1 MKPSDAFTSPIG
13 PLLTRYLAAKRALGR
28 RAIAIAYILRR
39 LDGFLTSCHA
49 DDLTRETFT
58 AWSDSITSLK
68 ATTRRAWLRCVY
80 HFCLFRRRDDPHS
93 FVPDPTQFPPRGSR
107 SLPYI
112 FSEADIGRLLTI
124 AERLKPHAG
133 SPLHR
138 EAARL
143 GIVVLYT
150 TGLRRGELVRLLVGD
165 YDAAA
170 RVLRIRQ
177 SKFDKSRLV
186 PLSGDTALEFQRYLA
201 ARRQL
206 GAPCD
211 GETPL
216 LVHTHGAGFR
226 VYSGGGFGQLLRRVI
241 RAAGIHTAQ
250 GQSPRVHGLRFTFA
264 VHALLRW
271 YRAGVD
277 VQVRLLALAT
287 YLGHV
292 SIVSTAYYLTFLHAT
307 A

>member
-1 MKPSDAFTSPIG
+1 VGRAFRSD
-13 PLLTRYLAAKRALGR
+13 
-28 RAIAIAYILRR
+28 
-39 LDGFLTSCHA
+39 
-49 DDLTRETFT
+49 DDYGG

-68 ATTRRAWLRCVY
+68 ATTRRAWLRCVH

-93 FVPDPTQFPPRGSR
+93 FVTDATQFPPRGSR
-107 SLPYI
+107 PLPYI
-112 FSEADIGRLLTI
+112 FSESDIGRLLTI

-170 RVLRIRQ
+170 RVLRVRQ

-186 PLSGDTALEFQRYLA
+186 PLSGDTALEFQCYLA

-206 GAPCD
+206 GTPCD

-216 LVHTHGAGFR
+216 LMHTHGAAFLA
-226 VYSGGGFGQLLRRVI
+226 YSGGGFGQLVDLAFQHL
-241 RAAGIHTAQ
+241 AADD
-250 GQSPRVHGLRFTFA
+250 VL
-264 VHALLRW
+264 ALLDHLEMDRKN
-271 YRAGVD
+271 GVATRNA
-277 VQVRLLALAT
+277 RLAAIHAFARFMATREPEHRRCPSSLAAR
-287 YLGHV
+287 V
-292 SIVSTAYYLTFLHAT
+292 TAKHG
-307 A
+307 